1 MGMSMPKQYL
11 PLLGKTVIEHALD
24 RLSSHPRIA
33 GVVVVIAP
41 GDTHWQAIALARGNA
56 GRPAPIIAAGGVE
69 RYHSVLNGLRKLAEI
84 AQPHDWVLV
93 HDAARPCIR
102 HADVDTL
109 INTFINNGTDHAVG
123 GLLGVPVSDT
133 VKRADHAGNI
143 VETVNRHGLWRAMT
157 PQMFR
162 LEVLTHALHYAV
174 TQHLPVTD
182 EAAAMELCG
191 FAPRMI
197 EGHADNIK
205 ITLPQDLVLAEL
217 YIKQQEEGS

>member
-1 MGMSMPKQYL
+1 MGMSTPKQYL
-11 PLLGKTVIEHALD
+11 PLLGKTVIEHTLG

-41 GDTHWQAIALARGNA
+41 GDVHWQSLSPKQTPMIAE
-56 GRPAPIIAAGGVE
+56 GGAE
-69 RYHSVLNGLRKLAEI
+69 RYHSVLNGLHKLATI

-102 HADVDTL
+102 HADIDTL
-109 INTFINNGTDHAVG
+109 IDSVADHAVG

-133 VKRADHAGNI
+133 VKRADNAGN
-143 VETVNRHGLWRAMT
+143 VMDTVNRHGLWRAMT

-162 LEVLTHALHYAV
+162 LEVLMHALHYAV

-191 FAPRMI
+191 FPPRMI

-205 ITLPQDLVLAEL
+205 ITLPQDLMLAEL
-217 YIKQQEEGS
+217 YIKQQRDGS